1 MPLTAFCTIVGA
13 LAIAGVP
20 PLCIFDSEWMIFAGG
35 FSTPYLALAILSVF
49 GSLLTVAYAL
59 WFLGR
64 VFFGPRPPE
73 LTIKPS
79 HWAMVAPT
87 VLLTGLALIEGIF
100 PAPVFDWVSQA
111 LTTILGG
118 NW

>member
-1 MPLTAFCTIVGA
+1 
-13 LAIAGVP
+13 
-20 PLCIFDSEWMIFAGG
+20 MIFAGG
-35 FSTPYLALAILSVF
+35 FRTPQLGLAILSLF

-59 WFLGR
+59 WFIGR

-73 LTIKPS
+73 LTVKRP

-87 VLLTGLALIEGIF
+87 VLLAILALVEGLV
-100 PAPVFDWVSQA
+100 PAPVFDWVNQA
-111 LTTILGG
+111 LAMILGG